1 MQKNCKKDEV
11 ISWAAQNE
19 YKLISHMKE
28 NKNQSLCSRSP
39 MKEILTFAAEYW
51 VNICFGVIK
60 NWNDLNWKM
69 ILEENWWTV

>member
-39 MKEILTFAAEYW
+39 MKEILTFAAEY
-51 VNICFGVIK
+51 I
-60 NWNDLNWKM
+60 
-69 ILEENWWTV
+69 E